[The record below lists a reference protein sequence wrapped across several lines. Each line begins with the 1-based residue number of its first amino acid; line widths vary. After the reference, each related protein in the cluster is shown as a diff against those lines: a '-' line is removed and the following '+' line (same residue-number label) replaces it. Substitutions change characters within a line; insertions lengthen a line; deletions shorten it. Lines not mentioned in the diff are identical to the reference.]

1 MDRRPAMRGEIRH
14 WSACLLLLVVCVA
27 PLSGAATRA
36 WAQGNTA
43 VVTGTERVFVRRGP
57 GTEFPPFATLTK
69 GSAVEVQEMQGEWSR
84 VKTAG
89 GQVGYV
95 HSNFLAL
102 PSEAG
107 SAAVA
112 ETPHAQPTPHPT
124 ALPVSRP
131 DAAAVSALS
140 ALTEKNKGLEAQ
152 LSALQDE
159 LTALKNRTAQPTT
172 AAPTPVAASSDA
184 EELRAEI
191 KRLTAAVEGLQR
203 QSGGAPSSNDAPA
216 TSAAAEG
223 PERTVP
229 STALLLG
236 VLGLLVGWLGGAAYG
251 RGKERGRRSR
261 IRF

>member
-1 MDRRPAMRGEIRH
+1 
-14 WSACLLLLVVCVA
+14 
-27 PLSGAATRA
+27 
-36 WAQGNTA
+36 
-43 VVTGTERVFVRRGP
+43 VTGTDRVFVRRGP

-102 PSEAG
+102 PSEARSG
-107 SAAVA
+107 AVG
-112 ETPHAQPTPHPT
+112 ETPHTQPTPQPT
-124 ALPVSRP
+124 PQPTGRPGARP
-131 DAAAVSALS
+131 DAAAPGALT

-152 LSALQDE
+152 VSVLQDE
-159 LTALKNRTAQPTT
+159 LTALKNRAAQPTT
-172 AAPTPVAASSDA
+172 VAPTAVPASGDA

-191 KRLTAAVEGLQR
+191 KRLTAAVEGLQHH
-203 QSGGAPSSNDAPA
+203 SSVPPPSNDAPA
-216 TSAAAEG
+216 TSPAVEG
-223 PERTVP
+223 PERSVP

-236 VLGLLVGWLGGAAYG
+236 GVGLLLGWLGGAAYG
-251 RGKERGRRSR
+251 RSKERGRRSR